1 MVATCNSEFSN
12 GSTPPPS
19 NRSSVCKGAASVK
32 YAGVFLCPVNENV
45 LVSNS
50 SRGEM
55 LEPNCAGVFLCP
67 ENENLLTS
75 NFSRGEMLEPN
86 CAKVLDPGIAGKAGS
101 VQEGNIYGP
110 RTVTDESDS
119 RHVLMMYP
127 WQAQQTRK
135 KSLPTAKRVPRL
147 GKSVAPDADVEKYQS
162 HRMPR
167 SCSGM
172 LEA

>member
-1 MVATCNSEFSN
+1 MVATCNSEHSN
-12 GSTPPPS
+12 GSRPS

-32 YAGVFLCPVNENV
+32 YTGVFLCPVNENV

-101 VQEGNIYGP
+101 VQEGIFYP
-110 RTVTDESDS
+110 HPSD
-119 RHVLMMYP
+119 LFDP
-127 WQAQQTRK
+127 
-135 KSLPTAKRVPRL
+135 
-147 GKSVAPDADVEKYQS
+147 
-162 HRMPR
+162 
-167 SCSGM
+167 
-172 LEA
+172 